1 MLYKV
6 FKNIYLV
13 IDIISIWQLNT
24 LFTVIR
30 HVQTIKRRYEIF
42 FNS

>member
-1 MLYKV
+1 MFYKV
-6 FKNIYLV
+6 FKNIILV

-30 HVQTIKRRYEIF
+30 LVQTIKLRYEIF
-42 FNS
+42 LNS